1 MVFLEKEKSLKAT
14 KRDLAKKGKNQ
25 KLSAKEKNQL
35 RHINNLSK
43 GRPFGTVLLTF
54 DRFFRKGRFKK
65 ECKDKCKTRRV
76 VLLGGD
82 GDKVTVVP
90 VYDRGKIVPLSKF
103 DGNRLANLNQAKQ
116 LSLSQVYDVG
126 QDRKDKL
133 SASEKKAVKRLL
145 RRK

>member
-1 MVFLEKEKSLKAT
+1 MIFLEKEKSLKTT
-14 KRDLAKKGKNQ
+14 KRDLIKKGKKQ
-25 KLSAKEKNQL
+25 KLSASERKQL

-90 VYDRGKIVPLSKF
+90 VYDRGKIVLLSKF
-103 DGNRLANLNQAKQ
+103 DGNRLVNLNHTKQ

-133 SASEKKAVKRLL
+133 STSEKRTVKTLL
-145 RRK
+145 RKR